1 MTSSYGNVIGT
12 PRDQLPDISDTNY
25 LATDADLT
33 ESVNEQ
39 IDQNIKDTKQ
49 FYDDMIEIEKNRTQA
64 LDKRLQALNQFI
76 SSAGKFTKALEAD
89 RTSREI
95 DNVQFAGDKKSIE
108 KILELQKQEKKQDFH
123 LMEMEG
129 LIKSVFESSGGEVD
143 LRANLDT
150 AFETLSDIELSFN
163 RDENIRTQLRTIDQ
177 SVINGGIDALLQ
189 DLAFDQI
196 TDPLLKNRI
205 RKQAEQSVRNKIHVA
220 MLEAGYDISSGSYKK
235 QFLKIVQPGIT
246 QYLKDRNYAW
256 ESTYIAKLNA
266 KRKQDFKNRIE
277 DYIGAINTTPAEGQD
292 LTLFSDKEGIGLIAQ
307 IKATYYPNDVNGQQK
322 AMMFV
327 ADTVAELV
335 KNEPKK
341 IPHAEA
347 LLEKLV
353 YSDRSTK
360 TDHLNIKEYLNSIDF
375 EKEPKRYSNV
385 NQFVKTIEDA
395 ITEARKTEVQE
406 DKKTHEEH
414 IAAFKRDKYQ
424 PLIDKINTRP
434 NRAVTRT
441 EAFMLLTE
449 FIGDEDLYNPADEN
463 KQIPDWLNNL
473 FTKVDVGDMDAGVA
487 ERLKFAKLINDKSS
501 IITGMILERKVA
513 NGGANKL
520 ETSDLL
526 LAKRL
531 EDILAAEL
539 VEGTTGP
546 VSQLDIEIRNAGSV
560 ESFINGRLEEIRAK
574 FNAGEYDGLGQRLL
588 NDGAEKTEVLRQA
601 YNKDP
606 SLLYSKDVHDGEA
619 IHLEKALAY
628 IKSGGVLNPEV
639 IQYFKSFRFSNLKD
653 EFGNPLTA
661 HEIMLAR
668 LKATGAFEEDDVF
681 GKRLKKD
688 LEYLSLEDK
697 KYLLTNG
704 THGVHNIITKEGGKY
719 AKQVLKNLESIYANG
734 EYGNG
739 MTGYNYYNTA
749 PARNKY
755 GTNISAQKFGHII
768 SERDI
773 KYIARVAEQHPN
785 IEMGMYGITG
795 KQFLEIY
802 NQEGFKES
810 FGIGKPGYG
819 DLPWQKRQNFD
830 GDFQDYLVLEIMRYN
845 LQRSNSIRGMEFDD
859 KGRYVTKLSH
869 FNKDEIEAMNKIFPN
884 LKNMSMNQLQNLSPE
899 IAKLVLNEVRYNA
912 EQKKVLEHKEKL
924 TNRLDEVR
932 DEFFTD
938 K

>member
-39 IDQNIKDTKQ
+39 IDRNIKDTKQ
-49 FYDDMIEIEKNRTQA
+49 FYDDMIEIEKNRVQGLDNRLKA
-64 LDKRLQALNQFI
+64 LSGFLTNAQ
-76 SSAGKFTKALEAD
+76 KFSKALEAN
-89 RTSREI
+89 RTSKEI

-108 KILELQKQEKKQDFH
+108 QILELQKEEKKQDFF

-129 LIKSVFESSGGEVD
+129 LVKSTFDRTGGKVD
-143 LRANLDT
+143 IRANSD
-150 AFETLSDIELSFN
+150 AAYQTLSDIEFSFN
-163 RDENIRTQLRTIDQ
+163 RDENIRTQLR
-177 SVINGGIDALLQ
+177 GIDPSTVNSAMDSLLGALG
-189 DLAFDQI
+189 FDEI
-196 TDPLLKNRI
+196 TDPLEKTRV
-205 RKQAEQSVRNKIHVA
+205 RKAAEQMVRNKIHVS
-220 MLEAGYDISSGSYKK
+220 MLESGYDIASGSYKK

-246 QYLKDRNYAW
+246 QYLKDRDYAW
-256 ESTYIAKLNA
+256 ESTFITKLEA

-277 DYIGAINTTPAEGQD
+277 DYIGAINTSPAEGQD
-292 LTLFSDKEGIGLIAQ
+292 LTLFSDKDGTGLIAQ
-307 IKATYYPNDVNGQQK
+307 IKATYYPNDVDGQQK
-322 AMMFV
+322 AMKFV
-327 ADTVAELV
+327 ADSVAELV
-335 KNEPKK
+335 KNDPKR

-414 IAAFKRDKYQ
+414 VAAFKRDKYQ
-424 PLIDKINTRP
+424 PLIDKVNSRP

-441 EAFMLLTE
+441 EAFEILTE

-560 ESFINGRLEEIRAK
+560 ESFINGRLETIRAK

-639 IQYFKSFRFSNLKD
+639 IQYFKSFRFSKLKD

-668 LKATGAFEEDDVF
+668 LKATGAFEDDPTF

-697 KYLLTNG
+697 QYMLTNG

-734 EYGNG
+734 EFGN
-739 MTGYNYYNTA
+739 MKTGYDYYNTA
-749 PARNKY
+749 YAR
-755 GTNISAQKFGHII
+755 TNNYRTDISANVFGG
-768 SERDI
+768 SI
-773 KYIARVAEQHPN
+773 KNRSLEYIAKVAKRHPKVQ
-785 IEMGMYGITG
+785 MGMYGITG
-795 KQFLEIY
+795 EQFLQIY
-802 NQEGFKES
+802 NQEGFKEA
-810 FGIGKPGYG
+810 FKKN
-819 DLPWQKRQNFD
+819 QRFD
-830 GDFQDYLVLEIMRYN
+830 GDFQDYFVLEMMRYT

-899 IAKLVLNEVRYNA
+899 ISKLVLNEVRYKA
-912 EQKKVLEHKEKL
+912 EQKKVLKQKEEL
-924 TNRLDEVR
+924 INRLDEVR
-932 DEFFTD
+932 DEFFTS